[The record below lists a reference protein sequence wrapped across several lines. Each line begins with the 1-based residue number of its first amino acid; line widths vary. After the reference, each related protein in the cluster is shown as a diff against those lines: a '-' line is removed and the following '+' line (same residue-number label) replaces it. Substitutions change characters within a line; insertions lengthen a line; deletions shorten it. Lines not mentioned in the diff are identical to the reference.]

1 MKLAQ
6 FRTKT
11 SDARR
16 VGVLADGKLFDVA
29 ALARAVRQSG
39 GHSSVWL
46 LETTDTLDIIRRG
59 AEALGEIA
67 SLVEGARS
75 GGAVRGEGVAFTPR
89 AGGFLPPGFPA
100 ETLPTRPHYLDHAN
114 QGRAPP

>member
-16 VGVLADGKLFDVA
+16 VGVLADGRLIDVA
-29 ALARAVRQSG
+29 ALARAVRESG

-46 LETTDTLDIIRRG
+46 SETTDMLDIIRRG

-67 SLVEGARS
+67 SLLEGARS
-75 GGAVRGEGVAFTPR
+75 DGALRDERVATAPD
-89 AGGFLPPGFPA
+89 AEEFLPPVFP
-100 ETLPTRPHYLDHAN
+100 
-114 QGRAPP
+114 GKI